1 MRLVKNRFH
10 IGDLVSHN
18 STGRTG
24 IVVEVRLREPPERE
38 EWWYHQEAQLVTIQY
53 RVKFFHSGKKDQFY
67 EDTQITLLSQPQ
79 S

>member
-1 MRLVKNRFH
+1 M
-10 IGDLVSHN
+10 SHN

-53 RVKFFHSGKKDQFY
+53 RVKFFHSRKKDQFY